1 MVDIVKS
8 VEHRIV
14 SDVLVITL
22 VGPDFVVEQAQGIAD
37 LVFVHNDTKTD
48 RIVVDMSTIKYI
60 NSSGISVI
68 IRMNLEK
75 KLKVVNVSRP
85 VRDILDLTG
94 ILSFLSEHNTVDEAL
109 ADLK

>member
-8 VEHRIV
+8 VEHRIQ
-14 SDVLVITL
+14 SDVLIITL
-22 VGPDFVVEQAQGIAD
+22 VGSDFVVEQAQGIAD
-37 LVFVHNDTKTD
+37 LVFVHHDTETD
-48 RIVVDMSTIKYI
+48 RVVVDMSTIKYI

-94 ILSFLSEHNTVDEAL
+94 ILAFLAEHKSVDEAL
-109 ADLK
+109 ADFK

>member
-22 VGPDFVVEQAQGIAD
+22 VGSDFVVEQAQGIAD
-37 LVFVHNDTKTD
+37 LVFVHHDTKTD
-48 RIVVDMSTIKYI
+48 RIVVDMSTITYI

-94 ILSFLSEHNTVDEAL
+94 ILSFLSEHDTVDEAL
-109 ADLK
+109 ADLQ